1 MTRLTLEQFIL
12 LLIFSL
18 EVQHKMIQ
26 LFDHELV
33 LLESLVGDIE
43 DGVLVSWLV
52 VHVEDYVCLWDGD
65 DA

>member
-1 MTRLTLEQFIL
+1 MAKLTLEQFIL

-26 LFDHELV
+26 LLDHELI
-33 LLESLVGDIE
+33 LLESFVGDIE
-43 DGVLVSWLV
+43 DRVLVSRLV
-52 VHVEDYVCLWDGD
+52 VHIEDYVCLWDGH